1 MLILVNSNHSVDV
14 NSTLEEHV
22 KAAVEGE
29 LERFDDQLTRVEVHL
44 NDENSGKSGP
54 QDKRCQMEARIKGH
68 EPISTSHK
76 ADSLTLAID
85 GAAEKLNH
93 ALAHALDKKLNHH

>member
-1 MLILVNSNHSVDV
+1 MQILVNSNHSVDV
-14 NSTLEEHV
+14 TSTLEEHV
-22 KAAVEGE
+22 KASVESE

-54 QDKRCQMEARIKGH
+54 QDKRCQMEARVKGH
-68 EPISTSHK
+68 DPISATHR
-76 ADSLTLAID
+76 AETLDLAIN

-93 ALAHALDKKLNHH
+93 ALGHALDKLNRH

>member
-1 MLILVNSNHSVDV
+1 MQILVNSNHSVDV
-14 NSTLEEHV
+14 TSTLEDLV
-22 KAAVEGE
+22 KAAVESE

-54 QDKRCQMEARIKGH
+54 QDKRCQMEARVKGH

-76 ADSLTLAID
+76 ADSLALAID

>member
-1 MLILVNSNHSVDV
+1 MQILVNSNHSVDV
-14 NSTLEEHV
+14 TSALEEQV
-22 KAAVEGE
+22 KASVESE
-29 LERFDDQLTRVEVHL
+29 LERFDDHLTRVEVHL

-68 EPISTSHK
+68 DPISVTHK
-76 ADSLTLAID
+76 SDSLTLAID

-93 ALAHALDKKLNHH
+93 ALAHSLDKLNRH

>member
-1 MLILVNSNHSVDV
+1 MQILVNSNHSVEV
-14 NSTLEEHV
+14 TSTLEEHV
-22 KAAVEGE
+22 RACVESA

-44 NDENSGKSGP
+44 NDLNSGKSGP
-54 QDKRCQMEARIKGH
+54 QDKRCQMEARVKGH
-68 EPISTSHK
+68 DPVSVSHK

-93 ALAHALDKKLNHH
+93 ALAHALDKFNRH

>member
-1 MLILVNSNHSVDV
+1 MQILVNSNHSVDV
-14 NSTLEEHV
+14 TSALEEHV
-22 KAAVEGE
+22 KAAVESE

-76 ADSLTLAID
+76 ADSLALAID

>member
-1 MLILVNSNHSVDV
+1 MQILVNSNHSVDV
-14 NSTLEEHV
+14 TSALEEQV
-22 KAAVEGE
+22 KASVGSE
-29 LERFDDQLTRVEVHL
+29 LERFDDHLTRVEVHL

-68 EPISTSHK
+68 DPISVTHK
-76 ADSLTLAID
+76 SDSLTLAID

-93 ALAHALDKKLNHH
+93 ALAHSLDKLNRH

>member
-1 MLILVNSNHSVDV
+1 MQILVNSNHSVDV

>member
-1 MLILVNSNHSVDV
+1 MQILVNSNHSVDV
-14 NSTLEEHV
+14 TSHLEEQV
-22 KAAVEGE
+22 KATVESE

-54 QDKRCQMEARIKGH
+54 QDKRCQMEARVKGH
-68 EPISTSHK
+68 EPISASHK

-85 GAAEKLNH
+85 GAAEKLSH

>member
-1 MLILVNSNHSVDV
+1 MQILVNSNHSVDV
-14 NSTLEEHV
+14 TSTLEEHV
-22 KAAVEGE
+22 KASVESE

-68 EPISTSHK
+68 DPISVTHK
-76 ADSLTLAID
+76 ADSLILAID

-93 ALAHALDKKLNHH
+93 ALAHALDRFNHH

>member
-1 MLILVNSNHSVDV
+1 MQILVNSNHSVEMT
-14 NSTLEEHV
+14 STLQEHV
-22 KAAVEGE
+22 KASVESE

-54 QDKRCQMEARIKGH
+54 QDKRCQMEARVKGH
-68 EPISTSHK
+68 DPISVSHR
-76 ADSLTLAID
+76 ADSLTLAIE

-93 ALAHALDKKLNHH
+93 ALAHALDKLNPY

>member
-1 MLILVNSNHSVDV
+1 MQILVNSNHSVDMT
-14 NSTLEEHV
+14 SRFEEQV
-22 KAAVEGE
+22 KATVESE

-54 QDKRCQMEARIKGH
+54 QDKRCQMEARVKGH
-68 EPISTSHK
+68 EPISASHK
-76 ADSLTLAID
+76 ADSLTLAVD
-85 GAAEKLNH
+85 GAAQKLNH

>member
-1 MLILVNSNHSVDV
+1 MQILVNSNHSVDV
-14 NSTLEEHV
+14 TSSLEEHV
-22 KAAVEGE
+22 KAAVESE

-54 QDKRCQMEARIKGH
+54 QDKRCQMEARVKGH
-68 EPISTSHK
+68 DPISASHK

-93 ALAHALDKKLNHH
+93 ALTHALDKLNRH